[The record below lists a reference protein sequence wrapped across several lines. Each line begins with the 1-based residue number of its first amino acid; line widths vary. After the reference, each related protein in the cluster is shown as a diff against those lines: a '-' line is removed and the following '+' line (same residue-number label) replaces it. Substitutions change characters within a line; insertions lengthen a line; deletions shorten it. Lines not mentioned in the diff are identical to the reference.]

1 LQADFE
7 NNQNATIMTTGI
19 RIFAQLFLLSFVL
32 TACHTAQKFVES
44 GDYDSAID
52 FCVRKL
58 QGKSKKK
65 TEYVQGLEA
74 AFQKAQS
81 RDLAAIDHLVAENR
95 PENWERVNTIHR
107 NIRAR
112 QNKIIP
118 LMPLQSKDGYAARFE
133 MLDIARLE
141 SESRQKAA
149 EHLYNQAK
157 ELIVKGE
164 RGDKLAAR
172 DAYYALCDLETH
184 YYRDY
189 KDKNEL
195 LATAR
200 DLGTSYILFEMK
212 NQSNTVLPR
221 VFAERLLSIGKQE
234 LDSDWKAYF
243 FEEKP
248 GVHYDYRATFKV
260 RNIDISPERIH
271 ERAYTDEKEIEDG
284 FDYVLDSKGNVM
296 KDSLG
301 NDIKTPRYVRIRANV
316 IEVYQTKAA
325 KLTGYIEI
333 YDLSRNVLM
342 DTRNMGT
349 EVLFENYASTFTGDQ
364 RALSRDSRSRIGNRP
379 QPFPPDEDMLVQ
391 AAERIKPNLRDE
403 LKRNRA
409 IL

>member
-1 LQADFE
+1 M
-7 NNQNATIMTTGI
+7 NTGF
-19 RIFAQLFLLSFVL
+19 RMLAHLFLLSFVL
-32 TACHTAQKFVES
+32 TACHTAQKFAES

-74 AFQKAQS
+74 AFQKAQA

-95 PENWERVNTIHR
+95 PENWERVNAIHR
-107 NIRAR
+107 SIRNR
-112 QNKIIP
+112 QDKITP
-118 LMPLQSKDGYAARFE
+118 LLPLQSKDGYAARFE
-133 MLDIARLE
+133 LIDIARLE

-157 ELIVKGE
+157 ELITKGE

-172 DAYYALCDLETH
+172 DAYYALCDLESH

-195 LATAR
+195 MATAR

-221 VFAERLLSIGKQE
+221 LFAERLMNIGKSD

-248 GVHYDYRATFKV
+248 GMQYDYNATFKV
-260 RNIDISPERIH
+260 RNIDISPERIN
-271 ERAYTDEKEIEDG
+271 ERNYTDEKEIEDG
-284 FDYVLDSKGNVM
+284 YDYVLDSKGNVL

-301 NDIKTPRYVRIRANV
+301 NDVKTKHYSRIRANV

-325 KLTGYIEI
+325 RLTGYVEI
-333 YDLSRNVLM
+333 YDLSRKVLM
-342 DTRNMGT
+342 DTRDMGT
-349 EVLFENYASTFTGDQ
+349 EVLFENYASTFSGDE
-364 RALSRDSRSRIGNRP
+364 RALSRDSRNRIGNRP
-379 QPFPPDEDMLVQ
+379 QPFPADEDMLVQ
-391 AAERIKPNLRDE
+391 AAERIKPNLREE
-403 LKRNRA
+403 LRRNKA